1 MDKEYNV
8 QDALNILL
16 DGNDSEFASRDE
28 EELNVSVKV
37 ADAVEDSEFSRS
49 SEEDE
54 EIQFFP
60 KKNTDV
66 KWEKT
71 PFEPPDISFV

>member
-8 QDALNILL
+8 QDALNLLL

-60 KKNTDV
+60 RRIPMSNGKRL
-66 KWEKT
+66 
-71 PFEPPDISFV
+71 PLSLQR